1 MVDKD
6 SNFIHILRG
15 GDDDCKL
22 QLLVPAHVKHLG
34 SIWPMVHGD
43 VIATDCEMVA
53 GNIASSIVH
62 WLLGSRFVG
71 RLEAWGDKVA
81 GHYF

>member
-1 MVDKD
+1 
-6 SNFIHILRG
+6 
-15 GDDDCKL
+15 
-22 QLLVPAHVKHLG
+22 
-34 SIWPMVHGD
+34 MVHGD